1 MRRLVALLVCL
12 PALAR
17 ADGHVLR
24 LGSIIPEGSGFA
36 REVRAIGLEAEAGD
50 ESRTLKMKYYL
61 SGIAGDE
68 LEMLDRV
75 KRGQLD
81 GVVSG
86 GMLCE
91 KLAPSLRVTRIP
103 GLIQQWDEVE
113 AVLTRIKPTIDK
125 EMLERGFVNV
135 GDVVIGPSIVFSR
148 TAAASLADLQRMKPW
163 IWDTD
168 EMLKLTLPE
177 IGIHAVP
184 LQINHAAKA
193 YDTGKVDG
201 FITPAAAALGFQ
213 WSAQVKHFTDLR
225 MGFVVAC
232 MVVSTRTFD
241 SLPLV
246 AQKSLRTAAAHSQS
260 RYQALAMGQE
270 KELLGGLFRKQGVQ
284 PVAVSPDFRANF
296 LQAAQIARDKVA
308 GKLVSPELIQ
318 RVLGWLADYRSEHH
332 SSR

>member
-24 LGSIIPEGSGFA
+24 LGSIVPDGSGFA
-36 REVRAIGLEAEAGD
+36 REIRALGMEAEAGD
-50 ESRTLKMKYYL
+50 ESRTLKLKYYL

-68 LEMLDRV
+68 LEMLERV

-81 GVVSG
+81 GVISG

-91 KLAPSLRVTRIP
+91 KLAPSLRVARIP
-103 GLIQQWDEVE
+103 GLIQQWDEAE
-113 AVLTRIKPTIDK
+113 AVVTRIKPTLDK
-125 EMLERGFVNV
+125 EMLERSFVNV
-135 GDVVIGPSIVFSR
+135 GEVVVGPSILFTR
-148 TAAASLADLQRMKPW
+148 APAASLADLQRSKLW

-168 EMLKLTLPE
+168 EMLKLILPVLDMPV
-177 IGIHAVP
+177 VP
-184 LQINHAAKA
+184 LPIHQAANA

-213 WSAQVKHFTDLR
+213 WSAQAKHFTDLR
-225 MGFVVAC
+225 LGFVVGCVA
-232 MVVSTRTFD
+232 VATRAFD

-246 AQKSLRTAAAHSQS
+246 AQKSLRNAAAHSPSHYQS
-260 RYQALAMGQE
+260 LALSQE

-284 PVAVSPDFRANF
+284 PVTVSPDFRASF
-296 LQAAQIARDKVA
+296 LHAAQVARDKVA
-308 GKLVSPELIQ
+308 GKLVAPELIQ
-318 RVLGWLADYRSEHH
+318 RVLGWLADYRAQHH
-332 SSR
+332 ASR

>member
-1 MRRLVALLVCL
+1 MRRLVALLACL

-17 ADGHVLR
+17 ADGHVVR

-36 REVRAIGLEAEAGD
+36 REIRYLGMEAEGGD
-50 ESRTLKMKYYL
+50 DSRTLKLKYYL

-103 GLIQQWDEVE
+103 GLIQQWDEAE
-113 AVLTRIKPTIDK
+113 AVLTRLKPTLDK
-125 EMLERGFVNV
+125 EMLEHGFVNV
-135 GDVVIGPSIVFSR
+135 GEAVIGPSIWFTR
-148 TAAASLADLQRMKPW
+148 TPPGSLADLQRMKPW
-163 IWDTD
+163 IWDSD
-168 EMLKLTLPE
+168 EMLKLMLPEMGIRAVTLP
-177 IGIHAVP
+177 IY
-184 LQINHAAKA
+184 QAAKA
-193 YDTGKVDG
+193 YDTGKADG
-201 FITPAAAALGFQ
+201 FVTPAAAALGFQ

-232 MVVSTRTFD
+232 VVVATRTFD
-241 SLPLV
+241 SLPLA
-246 AQKSLRTAAAHSQS
+246 AQKALRTAAAHSQS
-260 RYQALAMGQE
+260 HYQVLAMSQE

-284 PVAVSPDFRANF
+284 PVEVSPDFRANF
-296 LQAAQIARDKVA
+296 LQAAQLARDKVA
-308 GKLVSPELIQ
+308 GKLVAPELIQ
-318 RVLGWLADYRSEHH
+318 KVLAWLADYRSEHQ
-332 SSR
+332 R